1 MENKIIVKGTQ
12 NFMGI
17 EVPVI
22 EGGFGENCKV
32 ILAKT
37 VAEIHSQPLKKINQ
51 LINDNIDEF
60 EFGVDIIDLKSGYL
74 QSTEFLNGIMNKQS
88 IANST
93 NIYLLSEQGYM
104 LLVGFMKTGKAKEI
118 RKNLRREYFAMRHV
132 INSNEQLKA
141 QLLLEIYNGGKSAVI
156 ASKQLT
162 DMEVEEKTALLVHKI
177 EEDKP
182 YTEFAKHVT
191 ESSDTVD
198 IGEFAKI
205 VKNENIKIG
214 RNRLFEWLRNNKYLM
229 VNNTP
234 YQKYLENEYFKVK
247 EVVKSTAYGVKTFPK
262 TLITGKGQV
271 VLVEKLRAEFGI
283 SDCVK
288 KLNANT
294 FNDERGAV

>member
-1 MENKIIVKGTQ
+1 MENEIIVKGSQ

-17 EVPVI
+17 NIPII
-22 EGGFGENCKV
+22 EGGFGERCKV

-37 VAEIHSQPLKKINQ
+37 IADVHGVRLNDIQDLINQ
-51 LINDNIDEF
+51 NIDEF
-60 EFGVDIIDLKSGYL
+60 EFGVDILDLCNENFKTDAVGLGFITSNR
-74 QSTEFLNGIMNKQS
+74 QKHC
-88 IANST
+88 
-93 NIYLLSEQGYM
+93 YLLSEQGYM
-104 LLVGFMKTGKAKEI
+104 LLVGFMKTEKAKEI
-118 RKNLRREYFAMRHV
+118 RKNLRREYFAMREI

-141 QLLLEIYNGGKSAVI
+141 QLLLEIYNGGQNAVI

-162 DMEVEEKTALLVHKI
+162 DMEVEKATTPLIKKI

-198 IGEFAKI
+198 VGEFAKI
-205 VKNENIKIG
+205 VKNENINIG

-247 EVVKSTAYGVKTFPK
+247 EVIKTTAYGVKTFPK

-271 VLVEKLRAEFGI
+271 ALVEKLRDEFGI
-283 SDCVK
+283 V
-288 KLNANT
+288 A
-294 FNDERGAV
+294 

>member
-1 MENKIIVKGTQ
+1 MENEIIIKGTQ
-12 NFMGI
+12 DFIGI
-17 EVPVI
+17 NIPII

-37 VAEIHSQPLKKINQ
+37 IADIHGVRLNDIQDLINQ
-51 LINDNIDEF
+51 NIDEF
-60 EFGVDIIDLKSGYL
+60 EFGVDILDLCDENFKTDAVGLGFITSNR
-74 QSTEFLNGIMNKQS
+74 QKHC
-88 IANST
+88 
-93 NIYLLSEQGYM
+93 YLLSEQGYM
-104 LLVGFMKTGKAKEI
+104 LLVGFMKTEKAKEI
-118 RKNLRREYFAMRHV
+118 RKNLRREYFAMRKI

-234 YQKYLENEYFKVK
+234 YQKYLHNEYFKVK
-247 EVVKSTAYGVKTFPK
+247 EVVKTTAYGVKTFPK

-294 FNDERGAV
+294 FNDERGVV